1 MEIYWNLELY
11 WNMEIIGTKFKGQ
24 QLTKQAKTNRHKENS
39 CSWKQ
44 PIEAQKKKMTKKKK
58 KSTDRRR
65 NEQAVWLNWLTDWIN
80 DRLIDRLGEKMDCE
94 RKEGKENEGKRGREI
109 EWITVRI

>member
-44 PIEAQKKKMTKKKK
+44 PIEAQ
-58 KSTDRRR
+58 RR
-65 NEQAVWLNWLTDWIN
+65 
-80 DRLIDRLGEKMDCE
+80 K
-94 RKEGKENEGKRGREI
+94 
-109 EWITVRI
+109 

>member
-58 KSTDRRR
+58 IDR
-65 NEQAVWLNWLTDWIN
+65 QAKKRTSCLTKLTDW
-80 DRLIDRLGEKMDCE
+80 LTE
-94 RKEGKENEGKRGREI
+94 
-109 EWITVRI
+109 